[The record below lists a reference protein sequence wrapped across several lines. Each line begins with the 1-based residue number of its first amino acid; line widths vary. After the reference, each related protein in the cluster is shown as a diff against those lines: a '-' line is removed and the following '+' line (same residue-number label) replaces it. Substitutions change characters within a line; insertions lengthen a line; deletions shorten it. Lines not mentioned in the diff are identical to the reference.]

1 MPSKYDETIR
11 SRESVEPASFKIKN
25 TTGRPVDVLWINY
38 MSQQIRY
45 RTLRPGQEVKMNS
58 FRTHPWI
65 FRDCCTGILM
75 HVDHKEVYWPEPI
88 TEERPIQHVQ
98 IHFPMCSLKT
108 LSLWA
113 TAIRVK
119 KITEISTMEI
129 PYTLRPELETLF
141 KGFVNH
147 HIMIQTRFQRRQNQ

>member
-11 SRESVEPASFKIKN
+11 SIESVEPASFIIKN
-25 TTGRPVDVLWINY
+25 TTGRPVDVIWINY

-45 RTLRPGQEVKMNS
+45 RTLRPGQEVTMNS
-58 FRTHPWI
+58 FKTHPWI

-88 TEERPIQHVQ
+88 TEERPIQHVH

-147 HIMIQTRFQRRQNQ
+147 HVMIQTRFQRRQNQ